1 MSPTHSP
8 KLWTA
13 AVPRSDKL
21 CRAEQGLGVG
31 DPAPRIGTIYIRSTR
46 SIIVLKTRA
55 GSCHSRLS
63 FQDLQSVHCALANDM
78 DKPQRFSNFQSSGTM
93 TPKRQVW
100 IAICALMQALR
111 RGFRSQSVRVTNQ
124 TPNHRSRAV
133 INALG
138 TRSYLPMVSN
148 GRLCQSHDDTYMYI
162 FGSNAIMRRHCACL

>member
-1 MSPTHSP
+1 MSSGHSP

-31 DPAPRIGTIYIRSTR
+31 DPAPRFGTICIRSTR
-46 SIIVLKTRA
+46 SIIRITMRA
-55 GSCHSRLS
+55 RSCHSRLS

-93 TPKRQVW
+93 TPKRQVQ

-111 RGFRSQSVRVTNQ
+111 RGFRSKVFASPTRRQNR
-124 TPNHRSRAV
+124 RSRAV

-138 TRSYLPMVSN
+138 TRSYLSMVSN
-148 GRLCQSHDDTYMYI
+148 GRLCQSHDDT
-162 FGSNAIMRRHCACL
+162 LKV